1 MHACQHQAIAAGGIV
16 AVEPIRDRAVK
27 QRDESN
33 ARIAKVNVACK
44 TALGKL
50 DLSELLRR
58 ESETAAN
65 TAQDDSCKSQVAL
78 HASEAVLRAAEAAL
92 RSSQALRH
100 TR

>member
-1 MHACQHQAIAAGGIV
+1 M

-58 ESETAAN
+58 ESEAAAK
-65 TAQDDSCKSQVAL
+65 TPPKTIVASRKRRFM
-78 HASEAVLRAAEAAL
+78 HQRA
-92 RSSQALRH
+92 RSVPRRRSACFGLPPEELG
-100 TR
+100 